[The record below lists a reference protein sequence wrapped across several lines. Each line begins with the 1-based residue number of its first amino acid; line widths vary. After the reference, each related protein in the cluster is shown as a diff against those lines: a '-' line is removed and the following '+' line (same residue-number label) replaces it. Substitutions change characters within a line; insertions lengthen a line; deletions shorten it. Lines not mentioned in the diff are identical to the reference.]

1 MDHKKKTLFHLCK
14 TLETVRLCNNASI
27 LDPLLILW
35 ELMLLPWHA
44 ISTRNGHAVGDILSS
59 DEVPSNENCP
69 EGYPKAWEQAGSLT
83 TSSAVATPNRKQ
95 QPLRRGSD
103 DNGSRCLL
111 VNSKRLV

>member
-14 TLETVRLCNNASI
+14 TLETVRLCDNASI

-44 ISTRNGHAVGDILSS
+44 KSTRNGHAVGDIFSS

-69 EGYPKAWEQAGSLT
+69 EGYPKAWEQADSLT

-95 QPLRRGSD
+95 LPLRHGSD